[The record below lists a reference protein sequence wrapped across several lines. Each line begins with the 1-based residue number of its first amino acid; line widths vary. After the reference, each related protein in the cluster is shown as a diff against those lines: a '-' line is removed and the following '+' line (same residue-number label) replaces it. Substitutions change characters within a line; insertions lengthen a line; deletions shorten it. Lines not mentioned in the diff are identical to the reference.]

1 MRRAVLPPHVAALLE
16 EASIVRVATVAPGG
30 APNVAPFW
38 FHFDGARIVLDTLEN
53 GSVRNIRS
61 EPRVAVLVDL
71 GTVFDELR
79 TATIQG
85 VAYAFDPEEAPAEVA
100 DGVEAI
106 RAAHAEEL
114 VTPVFKYYAH
124 GETRASVYVEITPL
138 RARWWSPQGQPE
150 LERRRT

>member
-1 MRRAVLPPHVAALLE
+1 MRRAALPPRVVALLE
-16 EASIVRVATVAPGG
+16 EASIVRVATVGPDG

-38 FHFDGARIVLDTLEN
+38 FHFDGVRIILDTLEN
-53 GSVRNIRS
+53 GSVRNIRG

-71 GTVFDELR
+71 GDVFDEFR

-85 VAYAFDPEEAPAEVA
+85 VAHAFDPEEASADVA

-106 RAAHAEEL
+106 RAAHADEL
-114 VTPVFKYYAH
+114 VTPVFEYYAH

-138 RARWWSPQGQPE
+138 RARWWSPQEQFE